1 MEKNK
6 PREIK
11 HLRVF
16 NDTHTKVKILAST
29 LGMTVDE
36 CINYLLRTHNG
47 K

>member
-1 MEKNK
+1 MEDNK
-6 PREIK
+6 PTIK

-16 NDTHTKVKILAST
+16 SDTHTEVKVLAST

-36 CINYLLRTHNG
+36 CIKHLLRTNSS